1 MPISVQARAQT
12 SPHETQTGALSRLV
26 SNVSINECLQDAD
39 CGTGTTVS
47 SRDTVGRRTELRK
60 STQEPPL
67 IRAQPRI
74 GEGARRSCRD
84 PGENFSIHAPS
95 WVQQALTRGL
105 CAYLHTEQTRCPH
118 LSSPEAGNAR
128 GDSDYQRQ
136 GGRQQTAS
144 QWSVGEPQE
153 AHRKLTTLT
162 VLSGLGHSVREQTAC
177 PSSCPKAVTV
187 QLLSLYSCRHS
198 RLMILSPD
206 GFLCPPPILQ
216 ED

>member
-128 GDSDYQRQ
+128 RDSDYQRQ

-153 AHRKLTTLT
+153 ADHSNSAQRPGPFSAGANSLPIF
-162 VLSGLGHSVREQTAC
+162 LSQGCHCAV
-177 PSSCPKAVTV
+177 AVTV
-187 QLLSLYSCRHS
+187 QLPTLKTHDSES
-198 RLMILSPD
+198 
-206 GFLCPPPILQ
+206 
-216 ED
+216 